1 MLQFLLEKFESTHS
15 SPKSFNNHYGVPL
28 SLANLNQSHK
38 FGIFEVGMSKPGEI
52 HNLSKK

>member
-1 MLQFLLEKFESTHS
+1 MLQFLLEKFEPTHF

-38 FGIFEVGMSKPGEI
+38 FGIFEVGMSKPGRFTI
-52 HNLSKK
+52 YQK